1 MRSHQQEGELTR
13 AGAGWDNPATKV
25 TRRSFV
31 HETRTKKVL
40 FVIAHQYHRASLDP
54 IYECM
59 RDRPD
64 YDIYFSCIE
73 EKAGRWRFF
82 QKSLREE
89 MEARLREEGLRT
101 TEETGG
107 FDAVVTG
114 DILRDARPYGDALLC
129 FINHG
134 TGIKTILYRHL
145 ARHLETPYMIFV
157 EGEYRQRKIDEFGV
171 RGASRV
177 FVVGYPKLDPIFQGK
192 LDRNAI
198 IKRWGL
204 DPAKKTVLFAPTYK
218 PTCIDAIRER
228 ILTETTGYNLF
239 IKLHHYSWR
248 GRYAP
253 HWHHKIY
260 EKAVGDF
267 PHARLIP
274 VEEHNILPFI
284 YAADTMISEA
294 SSTIFELLALGK
306 TGIIFDLDCA
316 TLRHS
321 DGMPILDEDNRRFL
335 EGAFIHIS
343 SPDEIRPAV
352 KKALAPHD
360 GMKADVMKYRDEL
373 FYKLDGR
380 ASERVVNTIDTLLG
394 ER

>member
-1 MRSHQQEGELTR
+1 VPGADRRVDSGR
-13 AGAGWDNPATKV
+13 AGWHNPATKGDEGPLV
-25 TRRSFV
+25 INA
-31 HETRTKKVL
+31 RTKKVL

-59 RDRPD
+59 KDRPG
-64 YDIYFSCIE
+64 YDIYYSCIE
-73 EKAGRWRFF
+73 EKAGRLRFF
-82 QKSLREE
+82 QKSLRRE

-101 TEETGG
+101 TDETEG

-145 ARHLETPYMIFV
+145 AKHLETPYMIFV
-157 EGEYRQRKIDEFGV
+157 EGDYRKRKIEEFGV

-177 FVVGYPKLDPIFQGK
+177 FVVGYPKLDPIFGGG
-192 LDRNAI
+192 LDRDSI
-198 IKRWGL
+198 MKRWGL

-218 PTCIDAIRER
+218 PTCIDVVRER
-228 ILTETTGYNLF
+228 ILTETTGYNLI

-267 PHARLIP
+267 PNARLIP

-284 YAADTMISEA
+284 FVADTMISEA
-294 SSTIFELLALGK
+294 SSTIFEFLALGK
-306 TGIIFDLDCA
+306 IGVIFDLDCGR
-316 TLRHS
+316 LKHS

-335 EGAFIHIS
+335 EGAFIHIRR
-343 SPDEIRPAV
+343 PEEIRPAV
-352 KKALAPHD
+352 EKALNSD
-360 GMKADVMKYRDEL
+360 DKMKADVIKHRDEL
-373 FYKLDGR
+373 FYKLDGH
-380 ASERVVNTIDTLLG
+380 ASERIVETIDTLLG
-394 ER
+394 ERR